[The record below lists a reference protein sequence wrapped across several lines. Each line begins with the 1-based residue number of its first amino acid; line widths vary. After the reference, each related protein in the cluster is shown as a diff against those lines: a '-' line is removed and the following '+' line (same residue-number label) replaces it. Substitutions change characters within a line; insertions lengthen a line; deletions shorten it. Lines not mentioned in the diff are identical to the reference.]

1 MVDYVVER
9 ATKDDRSFIEIAEL
23 DKVAWRHPTDYRQ
36 DEDHSDG
43 EVPVP
48 FTRPAP
54 QRPRGV

>member
-43 EVPVP
+43 EVR